1 MSVVFAIYSVLA
13 LAAMASDIA
22 FYKIP
27 NAIVLALLFLF
38 VVVAY
43 AYMPHGEWSSHALAG
58 AGTLVVTALLYAARA
73 LGAGDAK
80 MISALAVWAGLDGLF
95 PLLFYVSVIA
105 FLGMLVILM
114 LRRLLPYAMRR
125 GWIKQ
130 RALPRVLRKGEGVP
144 YAIGIGPGAILAAA
158 WFPAWLWQ
166 L

>member
-1 MSVVFAIYSVLA
+1 MSIVFAIYSVLA

-58 AGTLVVTALLYAARA
+58 AGTLVVTVLLYIGRA

-114 LRRLLPYAMRR
+114 LRRLLPYAMQR
-125 GWIKQ
+125 GWMKQ

-158 WFPAWLWQ
+158 WFPVWLWQ